1 MALRSTSLSSP
12 IVPNCV
18 RSSSGCGTDDCGRTS
33 GPSRPSTMP
42 SPPSTRPR
50 GARGRRS
57 FVFVREDG
65 ETATDSALLVGHH
78 HRLDRRDQ
86 FATMVGHPTLLTP
99 GPLSDC
105 FSLKRRA
112 ACHPERSARNARVAK
127 DLLLRRVAKNLL
139 VLGPYERQV
148 VPWPVDFGTAHST
161 HMQPAEDSMS
171 KLRVHNFAIS
181 LDGYGAGPRQG
192 LKDPL
197 GVGGEELHGWYVGTR
212 GFREIN
218 GKTGGRRVPT
228 TILPS
233 ASGKASGRISWAET
247 CSAPC
252 AGRGP
257 TTSGAAG
264 GARTRRITCRC
275 SC

>member
-1 MALRSTSLSSP
+1 
-12 IVPNCV
+12 
-18 RSSSGCGTDDCGRTS
+18 
-33 GPSRPSTMP
+33 MP
-42 SPPSTRPR
+42 SPPSTRPS

-161 HMQPAEDSMS
+161 HMQPAEDSMNDLPFVRAEH
-171 KLRVHNFAIS
+171 KQVLRYA
-181 LDGYGAGPRQG
+181 
-192 LKDPL
+192 
-197 GVGGEELHGWYVGTR
+197 
-212 GFREIN
+212 
-218 GKTGGRRVPT
+218 
-228 TILPS
+228 
-233 ASGKASGRISWAET
+233 
-247 CSAPC
+247 
-252 AGRGP
+252 
-257 TTSGAAG
+257 
-264 GARTRRITCRC
+264 
-275 SC
+275 